1 MADEAL
7 ARRYARAMVA
17 LAQESNAVDQI
28 EHQLGMFDAIL
39 DQADGVLR
47 SVLSNPGITT
57 DERRAVLDRVIGNQ
71 PMHPH
76 MRNLLRLLADK
87 NRFGAFHGIRTAY
100 SELADEL
107 AGRVRATVTT
117 ARQAGPLFR
126 YHAEKALSEATRKQV
141 IVSYKT
147 DSSLIGGVVAQVG
160 DTIYDA
166 SVRARLVALQDS
178 LVHGNTTTSIDA

>member
-1 MADEAL
+1 MADESL

-17 LAQESNAVDQI
+17 LAQEANAVDQI
-28 EHQLGMFDAIL
+28 EHQLGLFDAAL
-39 DQADGVLR
+39 DSNDGILR

-57 DERRAVLDRVIGNQ
+57 EERRAVLDRVIAGQ
-71 PMHPH
+71 PMHAH
-76 MRNLLRLLADK
+76 TRNLLRLLADK
-87 NRFGAFHGIRTAY
+87 NRFGAYHGIRKAY

-117 ARQAGPLFR
+117 ARQPGPLFR
-126 YHAEKALSEATRKQV
+126 YHAEKALSEATKKQV
-141 IVSYKT
+141 IVTYKT

-166 SVRARLVALQDS
+166 SVRARLQSLEDD
-178 LVHGNTTTSIDA
+178 LVHGAMPGLDT